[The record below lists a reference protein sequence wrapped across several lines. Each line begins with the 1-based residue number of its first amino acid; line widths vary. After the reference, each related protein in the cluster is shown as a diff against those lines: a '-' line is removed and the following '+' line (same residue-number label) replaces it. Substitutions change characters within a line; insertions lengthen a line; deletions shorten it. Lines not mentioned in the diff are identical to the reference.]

1 MELLI
6 ILAILAPIILGTS
19 VKVWSNFTDG
29 KYQIDKTKNPTLYRL
44 QRLNQYMSNE
54 QHKLWT
60 QEQERKQL
68 LKLDQMETENH
79 NEITKALA
87 EVNTKHKNAIDDWDR
102 DFAAIDAEKRKAAE
116 LAAWQEKQR
125 IEAERREKERQA
137 TEERNRLAYEKA
149 KAEQEARQLEL
160 AQWTATEV
168 ARQRSAAKKILESN
182 SDGWEPLVSPS
193 RRRAIDESSY
203 GTRKINVHL
212 VNVREYPAT
221 SAKQTGRLEIPDIVQ
236 VTHWAS
242 GENLYGNS
250 IWFKVED
257 QHGEYLGWIWSGAVD
272 KQSTS
277 GIKQELYPIKRS
289 LKKAAANPEEFA
301 EYMKNEMLF

>member
-60 QEQERKQL
+60 QEQERKQRL
-68 LKLDQMETENH
+68 QLEKMEDENH
-79 NEITKALA
+79 AEIQKALREGYIKHENEIDA
-87 EVNTKHKNAIDDWDR
+87 WDR
-102 DFAAIDAEKRKAAE
+102 DFAAIDAEKRKAEE
-116 LAAWQEKQR
+116 LAKQQEKQR

-168 ARQRSAAKKILESN
+168 ARQRAKKNYTQDGDDDYILC
-182 SDGWEPLVSPS
+182 EPSP

-212 VNVREYPAT
+212 VNVRDFPSKE
-221 SAKQTGRLEIPDIVQ
+221 AKQNGRLEIGDIVQ
-236 VTHWAS
+236 VTHWAT
-242 GENLYGNS
+242 GDTLYGNN

-277 GIKQELYPIKRS
+277 GIKQDHPTKKS